1 MDQLV
6 FRGYDVTLITYSDRE
21 DIYCI
26 DNHIHRVKIKH
37 GSRINKFRRLLVYFY
52 SLKKNDIIISF
63 GQLNNFVVLLCNI
76 FFQRKIIV
84 GERNLSIKTTNME
97 KILFQLYRKASF
109 VVPNSHSQEKY
120 IINHAPWLC
129 KKTTCIINYTNTNI
143 FKPDNLLL
151 NTDKKEI
158 IGIFARFNP
167 QKNYIRFAKAIEII
181 ANSGYKN
188 FYFIWY
194 GNMQNADNTPNP
206 YYLDFSSII
215 NKRKIQEYI
224 ELRNHTKEVSKS
236 INQCNAICLPSLFE
250 GFSNSISEAIACG
263 KPIIA
268 SNVSDNYVMV
278 ENQTNGFLFNP
289 YDVNDM
295 AQTIIK
301 YLNLSSVEKQLMGEN
316 SRKKAEKLF
325 NLEQFTQQYIR
336 LINK

>member
-1 MDQLV
+1 
-6 FRGYDVTLITYSDRE
+6 
-21 DIYCI
+21 
-26 DNHIHRVKIKH
+26 
-37 GSRINKFRRLLVYFY
+37 
-52 SLKKNDIIISF
+52 
-63 GQLNNFVVLLCNI
+63 
-76 FFQRKIIV
+76 
-84 GERNLSIKTTNME
+84 
-97 KILFQLYRKASF
+97 
-109 VVPNSHSQEKY
+109 
-120 IINHAPWLC
+120 
-129 KKTTCIINYTNTNI
+129 
-143 FKPDNLLL
+143 
-151 NTDKKEI
+151 
-158 IGIFARFNP
+158 
-167 QKNYIRFAKAIEII
+167 
-181 ANSGYKN
+181 
-188 FYFIWY
+188 
-194 GNMQNADNTPNP
+194 MQNADNTPNP